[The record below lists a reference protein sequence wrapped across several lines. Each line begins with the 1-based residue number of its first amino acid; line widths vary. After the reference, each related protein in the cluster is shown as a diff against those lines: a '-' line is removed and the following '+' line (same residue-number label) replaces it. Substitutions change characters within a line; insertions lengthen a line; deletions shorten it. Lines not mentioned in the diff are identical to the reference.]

1 MKDRTPTQVLPNG
14 AIRYEEFNES
24 EVSQGYK
31 YLKLADEPT
40 EVGTALNKAFGDAS
54 FFVTF
59 AHARIGTNNELTNA
73 DGGENI
79 RFVVSANTEAT
90 DTWTV
95 NGTSYTLKDQS
106 GETYEAEL
114 KAGAIVSCFA
124 DNTNHVLNFKSGGAG
139 LNFALKPYATEAA
152 LLADTPKEN
161 TIGIVTA
168 TEISGYAFVAAT
180 SEITSPATGMV
191 AITEGTASPA
201 SFNAIKKNTLTV
213 YPLRCYQYTGSA
225 WAQKTCYVRKG
236 GAWVNLIDYLYLS
249 GNQFSAITGGWT
261 SAGSAY
267 SAFSQGGSVSAAS
280 FLTVDLSSASSEQGN
295 SIAAVNAVDLTG
307 YTTLNFIVSSAS
319 NNTCAKGVA
328 IKSSRTNLFDSP
340 SASKAIGAAETG
352 TFSIDTS
359 TLNGSFYIG
368 AYGLNNAG
376 ASPKA
381 QISISAVWRE

>member
-31 YLKLADEPT
+31 YLKLADEPLQA
-40 EVGTALNKAFGDAS
+40 GTALNKAFGDAS

-90 DTWTV
+90 DAWTV

-161 TIGIVTA
+161 TVGVVTETA
-168 TEISGYAFVAAT
+168 ISDYTFSSAQPTAKSDGSALSGGEIWVKENTKIGYAVNTSRRGVA
-180 SEITSPATGMV
+180 
-191 AITEGTASPA
+191 
-201 SFNAIKKNTLTV
+201 NL
-213 YPLRCYQYTGSA
+213 YPSGVYQYTDGVFAQKVAYLRQGSA
-225 WAQKTCYVRKG
+225 WKRFSDMFIEDGQQNADTWGALYNTYQTSTFTQEENAYKVMFTSAFG
-236 GAWVNLIDYLYLS
+236 GSSCQNSKDIDFSKY
-249 GNQFSAITGGWT
+249 SAIRLEHEVNGDGGDINVYVSGKAAASYTFVNT
-261 SAGSAY
+261 SGSTLTIDIDVSNINSMGRIVLA
-267 SAFSQGGSVSAAS
+267 GGSH
-280 FLTVDLSSASSEQGN
+280 TVR
-295 SIAAVNAVDLTG
+295 I
-307 YTTLNFIVSSAS
+307 F
-319 NNTCAKGVA
+319 
-328 IKSSRTNLFDSP
+328 NLEGIYD
-340 SASKAIGAAETG
+340 
-352 TFSIDTS
+352 
-359 TLNGSFYIG
+359 
-368 AYGLNNAG
+368 
-376 ASPKA
+376 
-381 QISISAVWRE
+381 